1 MIAKLLA
8 SAGLVASFSVWGD
21 VTVHKQC
28 EGYSFENAKQ
38 NCFNEAID
46 DVVGQVIVRDREAI
60 GDRIVTDNLAQYNAG
75 YINGYKILNKSEDE
89 FGFWQ
94 LEMTI
99 SVADSKIAHRKLDRA
114 TTDNNIDGRQQA
126 DRIKSILKQRQ
137 RGDQLLSMVLESYPY
152 NTFIINSGNTD
163 IDISPGRNPYIMIP
177 YKITVSKSW
186 LSSFNEAL
194 GLISAKTDE
203 CSNFTYKVA
212 QLKNYNGGNT
222 ISNLINDLCG
232 STSDVRILN
241 GSTNSY
247 YLHDQN
253 TLALINSVMRSEI
266 GRQKINVRVDL
277 VDRNGITIDSRCGEL
292 DSQKFIKFKEPNLT
306 VVKWGLDDQYSRLE
320 INGDTS
326 VEGSFRLNVSN
337 LTQISELSK
346 IKLTVE
352 NTCQ

>member
-8 SAGLVASFSVWGD
+8 SAGLVASFSVWAD

-75 YINGYKILNKSEDE
+75 YINSYKIINKTEDE

-152 NTFIINSGNTD
+152 NTFIINSGNTEVD
-163 IDISPGRNPYIMIP
+163 ILPTRDPYIMIP
-177 YKITVSKSW
+177 YRITVSKSW
-186 LSSFNEAL
+186 LSSLNEAL
-194 GLISAKTDE
+194 GLISAETDE
-203 CSNFTYKVA
+203 CSNFTYKVS
-212 QLKNYNGGNT
+212 QLKNNNGGRKIT
-222 ISNLINDLCG
+222 NLVGELCG
-232 STSDVRILN
+232 KDPDVRVIN

-247 YLHDQN
+247 YLHDQK
-253 TLALINSVMRSEI
+253 TLALINSVMRSNV
-266 GRQKINVRVDL
+266 GQQKINVKVDL
-277 VDRNGITIDSRCGEL
+277 LDRNGILIDSRCGEL
-292 DSQKFIKFKEPNLT
+292 NAQNFISFKTPNLT
-306 VVKWGLDDQYSRLE
+306 VVKWGSDDQYSRLE
-320 INGDTS
+320 LNGDRS
-326 VEGSFRLNVSN
+326 IEGVFRVHVNDLNNV
-337 LTQISELSK
+337 SELSK

-352 NTCQ
+352 NQCN